1 MQKRGN
7 DIHFRAL
14 WLSGLRRLSKQ
25 EEAETPVNEYERGE
39 MPVFRAEDYVK
50 VRDLEEAYEL
60 CQKRSSLVM
69 TSLTK
74 RVIVDLSGLGL
85 DQIEENQEE
94 FRIGCMCSLRQME
107 IHSGLNDYFNGI
119 FKECTRHIVGVQ
131 MRNCATVGGSIYGRF
146 GFSDILTC
154 MLALDSYVE
163 LYKEGIISLQ
173 EFAARP
179 VGTKDRDILV
189 RIIIRKDGRK
199 AAYDS
204 QRATRTDFPIIA
216 CCVSRLGNYWDIS
229 VGARPAKAKVIRML
243 DDGHHS
249 FQQLSEEAVSQFGF
263 GTNLRGSKEY
273 RRALAVVY
281 VRRLME
287 RLAGRSVG
295 K

>member
-1 MQKRGN
+1 MQKLGN

-14 WLSGLRRLSKQ
+14 WLSGLQRLSKQ

-60 CQKRSSLVM
+60 CQKRSSLVVGGMVWMKM

-189 RIIIRKDGRK
+189 RIIIRKLPGR
-199 AAYDS
+199 
-204 QRATRTDFPIIA
+204 I
-216 CCVSRLGNYWDIS
+216 SRLLPAVCPDLEIIGTYLW
-229 VGARPAKAKVIRML
+229 ARGLQKQR
-243 DDGHHS
+243 
-249 FQQLSEEAVSQFGF
+249 
-263 GTNLRGSKEY
+263 
-273 RRALAVVY
+273 
-281 VRRLME
+281 
-287 RLAGRSVG
+287 
-295 K
+295 

>member
-1 MQKRGN
+1 M
-7 DIHFRAL
+7 
-14 WLSGLRRLSKQ
+14 
-25 EEAETPVNEYERGE
+25 
-39 MPVFRAEDYVK
+39 FRAEDYVK

-60 CQKRSSLVM
+60 CQKRSSLVVGGMVWMKM

-163 LYKEGIISLQ
+163 LYKEELYRCRSLLRGLWEQ
-173 EFAARP
+173 KT
-179 VGTKDRDILV
+179 GTFWFGLLSERTAERQLTTV
-189 RIIIRKDGRK
+189 RELPGR
-199 AAYDS
+199 
-204 QRATRTDFPIIA
+204 I
-216 CCVSRLGNYWDIS
+216 SRLLPAVCPDLEIIGTYLW
-229 VGARPAKAKVIRML
+229 ARGLQKQR
-243 DDGHHS
+243 
-249 FQQLSEEAVSQFGF
+249 
-263 GTNLRGSKEY
+263 
-273 RRALAVVY
+273 
-281 VRRLME
+281 
-287 RLAGRSVG
+287 
-295 K
+295 